1 MLTYH
6 ASPVTL
12 LRRFAHL
19 PHVALFDSAQ
29 ADGPKCR
36 YDILSAAPRK
46 FWTWQNGQLSGSDAL
61 DLSIVELADFLNEQQ
76 LVKDSQCQL
85 PFNGGLI
92 GLLRYHNELIDLDSR
107 HQPQAPTLEVGLY
120 DWAIITDH
128 QQKST
133 TLYFHPFCPE
143 TTRAKVQQAL
153 SKSLAPEQQAFMLT
167 QDWQAHWLPDEYNGA
182 FSKVKEY
189 LYSGDCYQ
197 INLTQSFSATYQ
209 GDLTTAYEKLRAA
222 VGSPF
227 SGYFSGIEHTI
238 LSVSPER
245 LLRVNE
251 QCQVEARPIKGTRP
265 RAANAKQDQDN
276 ANELLAS
283 EKDRAENVMIV
294 DLLRNDLGKVA
305 KAGSVSVPTLFGL
318 ESYRNVHHMVSVVQ
332 ATLSDSI
339 CALHCFFSASPGGSI
354 TGAPKRR
361 AMEIIDE
368 LEGQPRSAYCGSLFY
383 HSANGR
389 LDASILIRTME
400 ASSTTLTVNGGGGI
414 VYDSQVDSE
423 YEESLAKIRKLMQ
436 ALQQ

>member
-12 LRRFAHL
+12 LRRLAHL

-46 FWTWQNGQLSGSDAL
+46 FWTWQNGQLSGSDVMAA
-61 DLSIVELADFLNEQQ
+61 SISELADFLNEQQ

-107 HQPQAPTLEVGLY
+107 HPQQVPTLEVGLY

-133 TLYFHPFCPE
+133 TLYFHPFCAE
-143 TTRAKVQQAL
+143 STRTKVTQAL
-153 SKSLAPEQQAFMLT
+153 SESPAPQAFMLQ
-167 QDWQAHWLPDEYNGA
+167 QDWQAHWSASNYQNA
-182 FSKVKEY
+182 FNRVKQY

-197 INLTQSFSATYQ
+197 INLTQSFSAPYQ

-227 SGYFSGIEHTI
+227 SGYFSGIDHTI

-251 QCQVEARPIKGTRP
+251 QRQVEARPIKGTRP

-283 EKDRAENVMIV
+283 DKDRAENVMIV

-305 KAGSVSVPTLFGL
+305 KAGSVKVPTLFGL
-318 ESYRNVHHMVSVVQ
+318 ESYRNVHHMVSVVE
-332 ATLSDSI
+332 AELDDKVSP
-339 CALHCFFSASPGGSI
+339 LHCFFSASPGGSI
-354 TGAPKRR
+354 TGAPKKR

-368 LEGQPRSAYCGSLFY
+368 LEAQPRSAYCGALFY

-400 ASSTTLTVNGGGGI
+400 ASATTLTVNGGGGI